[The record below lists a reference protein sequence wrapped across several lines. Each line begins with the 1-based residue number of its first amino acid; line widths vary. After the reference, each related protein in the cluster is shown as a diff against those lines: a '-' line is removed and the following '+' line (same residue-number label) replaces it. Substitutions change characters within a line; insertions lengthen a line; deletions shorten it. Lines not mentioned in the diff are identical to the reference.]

1 MRLNVIKH
9 NSIKNIILPEE
20 IKGSFW
26 IDSIDVNGNSPSDA
40 SKKLQQMTKQPG
52 VKQLLNTNTNV
63 NAKVHLNK
71 EHIERLRESSVSFS
85 KQELNNLLMK

>member
-1 MRLNVIKH
+1 
-9 NSIKNIILPEE
+9 
-20 IKGSFW
+20 
-26 IDSIDVNGNSPSDA
+26 
-40 SKKLQQMTKQPG
+40 MTKQPG

-85 KQELNNLLMK
+85 KKELNNLLIK